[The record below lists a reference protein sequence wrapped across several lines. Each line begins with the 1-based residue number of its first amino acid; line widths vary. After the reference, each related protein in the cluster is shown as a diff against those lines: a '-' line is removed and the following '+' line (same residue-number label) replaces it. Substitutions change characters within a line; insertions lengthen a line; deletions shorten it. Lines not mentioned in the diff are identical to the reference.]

1 MVRRSKNPGKEIAM
15 PKTRSVLLAAARFSI
30 ALTTSVVA
38 QQDYPNRPVRMII
51 PFPPGGSND
60 IVGRTI
66 AAQLSE
72 RLGKQVVV
80 DNRTGAGGVV
90 GTELAAK
97 TPADGYTILVISIA
111 HTVNPWLYK
120 LPYDPIKA
128 FTPIGIMATGTNV
141 LTVHPS
147 LPAHS
152 VKELL
157 DMAKAKPGELQYA
170 SAGIGTFQHLGAE
183 LFKLE
188 AKINLMHIPFRGGG
202 PALVDVLGGHN
213 KIMFSSLVQAVPHIK
228 TGRLRALGTGGAQRN
243 AALPDVPT
251 ISESGVPGYEALN
264 WWGLLAPAG
273 TPPAIVARLHRAL
286 EEVQGMTEVQ
296 QQFEKEGAAIRK
308 MSSGDFGKFI
318 ESEMKKWERVVKES
332 GIKAE

>member
-1 MVRRSKNPGKEIAM
+1 M
-15 PKTRSVLLAAARFSI
+15 PKTRSMLLIALGYSL

-66 AAQLSE
+66 ATQLSE

-80 DNRTGAGGVV
+80 DNRSGAGGVV

-128 FTPIGIMATGTNV
+128 FSPIGIMATGTNV

-152 VKELL
+152 VKDLL

-170 SAGIGTFQHLGAE
+170 SAGVGTFQHLSAE
-183 LFKLE
+183 LFKLD
-188 AKINLMHIPFRGGG
+188 AKVNILHIPFRGGG

-251 ISESGVPGYEALN
+251 IAESGVPGYEALN

-273 TPPAIVARLHRAL
+273 TPPAIIARLHQAL
-286 EEVQGMTEVQ
+286 EEVQGMPEVQ